1 MKRSG
6 DGFYPAYM
14 VWLDLGTERLPLHFG
29 GANWSGKGIILEIW
43 TGLGGGEHI
52 LVIIILQFCLS
63 TLVYLAVVTGQTD
76 PCELCKVLLPL
87 VSQFLYL
94 QSQHFNCSLNL
105 ICLQCQIRFSAPPI
119 FYSLLFLSHLRPVY
133 Q

>member
-63 TLVYLAVVTGQTD
+63 TLVYLAVVTRQTD
-76 PCELCKVLLPL
+76 PCELCKVLLPV
-87 VSQFLYL
+87 VSQLLYL
-94 QSQHFNCSLNL
+94 QFQHVACSLSL
-105 ICLQCQIRFSAPPI
+105 ICLQCQFRFSAPPI
-119 FYSLLFLSHLRPVY
+119 FFIAFCFCHIFDR
-133 Q
+133 